1 MATLLLEAVSVWQFW
16 RVRPSAPLNPS
27 PCPRRSLG
35 HSLLLYP
42 HPSPTPTRTL
52 SPTHSTLSL
61 TLQPP
66 PYPPLQV
73 ESLGERLHA
82 REHFAVNVAV
92 AGGLLLIQ
100 EVGGGRFTVDELM
113 KKAA

>member
-16 RVRPSAPLNPS
+16 R
-27 PCPRRSLG
+27 
-35 HSLLLYP
+35 
-42 HPSPTPTRTL
+42 
-52 SPTHSTLSL
+52 
-61 TLQPP
+61 
-66 PYPPLQV
+66 V